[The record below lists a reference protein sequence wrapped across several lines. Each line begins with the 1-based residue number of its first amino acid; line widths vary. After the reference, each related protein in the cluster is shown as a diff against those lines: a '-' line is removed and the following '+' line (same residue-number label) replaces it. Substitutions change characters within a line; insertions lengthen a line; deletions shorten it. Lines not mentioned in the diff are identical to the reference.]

1 MIICVINQ
9 KGGVGKT
16 TTAVN
21 LAVSL
26 AQWGQPTL
34 LVDLDP
40 QGNASSGLGLTHAVS
55 PTLYECLV
63 ADTSSGPDHLA
74 PENTGL
80 TADANPESVAGV
92 NTNRV
97 NTEGVNMDGAAPDA
111 YADGLEGANSPAIV
125 PGPVEMLHVVGASPE
140 LAGSEV
146 ELAGNAR
153 RDDLRR
159 VLQPLTKKHP
169 LIIVD
174 TPPSL
179 SLITVNALVAADCLI
194 IPVQCEYFALEGLGQ
209 LLRTLERLKRSLNPG
224 IRVLGLV
231 RTMYDARLG
240 LSAQVSNELETHF
253 SSLLFKTL
261 IPRNVRLAEAPSHG
275 QPIALYDRR
284 SVGADAYRRLAVE
297 VLERLG
303 TSPERGYT
311 GRKTATTPVEG
322 ASSHGS
328 R

>member
-1 MIICVINQ
+1 V
-9 KGGVGKT
+9 
-16 TTAVN
+16 
-21 LAVSL
+21 
-26 AQWGQPTL
+26 
-34 LVDLDP
+34 
-40 QGNASSGLGLTHAVS
+40 VS
-55 PTLYECLV
+55 PNLYECLV
-63 ADTSSGPDHLA
+63 ADSV
-74 PENTGL
+74 PELDNTKPEESENSAAM
-80 TADANPESVAGV
+80 AD
-92 NTNRV
+92 TNHAHS
-97 NTEGVNMDGAAPDA
+97 DGARLNGTG
-111 YADGLEGANSPAIV
+111 ADEHQGELIEENNSPAEDNGPAIV
-125 PGPVEMLHVVGASPE
+125 PGPVELLYIVGASPE

-159 VLQPLTKKHP
+159 VLQPLTEKHP

-209 LLRTLERLKRSLNPG
+209 LLRTLERLKRSLNPD

-253 SSLLFKTL
+253 SSLLFKTM

-297 VLERLG
+297 VLQRLG
-303 TSPERGYT
+303 TSPERGYP
-311 GRKTATTPVEG
+311 GRQPAAAPAEG
-322 ASSHGS
+322 ASSHGN

>member
-34 LVDLDP
+34 LIDLDP

-63 ADTSSGPDHLA
+63 ADSV
-74 PENTGL
+74 PELDNTQPGESENSAAM
-80 TADANPESVAGV
+80 ADTDRADS
-92 NTNRV
+92 
-97 NTEGVNMDGAAPDA
+97 DGARLNGTG
-111 YADGLEGANSPAIV
+111 ADEHQGEFIEEDNGPAIV
-125 PGPVEMLHVVGASPE
+125 PGPVELLYIVGASPE

-159 VLQPLTKKHP
+159 VLQPLTEKHP

-209 LLRTLERLKRSLNPG
+209 LLRTLERLKRSLNPD

-240 LSAQVSNELETHF
+240 LSAQVSTELETHF
-253 SSLLFKTL
+253 SSLLFKTM

-297 VLERLG
+297 VLARLG
-303 TSPERGYT
+303 TSPDHGHS
-311 GRKTATTPVEG
+311 GRRSATTPAEG
-322 ASSHGS
+322 VAPHGS